1 MEVRFNRMVHGFD
14 CNLEKKHARVT
25 FSKTIKITSES
36 EGRAPFNAF
45 EKLTSVCF
53 SKLDKEP

>member
-1 MEVRFNRMVHGFD
+1 MEVRFNRRVVSSATWI
-14 CNLEKKHARVT
+14 KHARVS

-36 EGRAPFNAF
+36 EGRVQFDVF
-45 EKLTSVCF
+45 EKLTSLCF